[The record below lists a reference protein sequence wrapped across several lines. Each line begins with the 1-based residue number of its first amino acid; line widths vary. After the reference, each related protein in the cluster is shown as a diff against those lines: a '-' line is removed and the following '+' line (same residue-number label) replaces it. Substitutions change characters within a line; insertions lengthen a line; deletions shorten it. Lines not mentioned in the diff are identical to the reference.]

1 MKHKMLFFFGL
12 LILFSFFASGADIGS
27 KSFSGISSSALYSN
41 SYSRPSFG
49 TYYSSENINTYWPIL
64 GDREQCDARQDILLQ
79 IAPFGCQPA
88 VVRSDLLAEQNVPVF
103 CQIDALQVN
112 PLIDLQEIRNIRFT
126 GNYPKEVSVTGFH
139 PARAALRTR
148 DKLLGDPLINNIG
161 YVVVVLKRNPVE
173 KDLPELI
180 NMTLQAQIDYRA
192 GNAYGIGRTE
202 FILEPVSDERWESE
216 KLKNSFWQGR
226 YFARLE
232 EARPEYAIV
241 TIYKGDKRISTIRAE
256 RGKVS
261 KEIFLPGLYCQAGLQ
276 INYGGFVGA
285 EPKAGIEIDYG
296 DGKIDR
302 QDVYEGS
309 SILEKCSVRK
319 LDINEATREGE
330 LSVSCP
336 NRVFKLSLKSNSNI
350 ILSLDG
356 DYVEND
362 ANKVLK
368 VILAGQDTG
377 ISIKNK
383 EVLNGDSKI
392 GIIKEGKIVLDS
404 SANGLISA
412 DLFSVLNNA
421 KISGK
426 SILPSLSGD
435 SGKKKIVDIEYNNNS
450 DFEDYFDGALSD
462 FEGVA
467 DNFPS
472 ERTNAVEGE
481 KEGFYGIDALDEGI
495 GLASMVK
502 GKEESRIRL
511 IQKFIDNYPES
522 SRVSEKIKMLN
533 LIKGYDTENSGSFVE
548 IDGNIYF
555 IRLIGFDVPQNSKL
569 SYATFSFSD
578 KPGLTEKISLKN
590 TKVINDRKNSSAR
603 QGIYSI
609 TLEKIFDEDRV
620 QVSVSCLEESTSPVS
635 RSLRIGEDAV
645 EFCKGGKIKVDEINW
660 ESVAKVS
667 LIPTSRGTRVETNIT
682 IGIGIEKRA
691 IQLSPEKTQEMIEN
705 LNKSI
710 QKWDAI
716 SNKLSKV
723 VSGLKGACFATA
735 AVLTVKN
742 FVNGLNGESI
752 ARQNVMS
759 GKNGWTERCKN
770 AISNGKIILPDGS
783 SKAANYKSLTECL
796 NDNRGLVSGEVNA
809 WSSSI
814 KETNEKI
821 KEIENKPGVRSSSS
835 SGDIVDTKKLKSE
848 YANYLRSQGVE
859 VPSGDDLDYVTIEDL
874 RSLDSLRRLKSGGS
888 NIHNDKSYE
897 DILKKVKESGDLSK
911 NIKASREIAGD
922 FSSEP
927 ALVGR
932 ASTASVVRTN
942 VARVSNVGENSAKIG
957 QDGVINFGQSS
968 FANVIAGKEGEN
980 KKNSFNSAMFVVADR
995 EIIKIEGDGSETKE
1009 SKRGEYVVL
1018 GYLDNAG
1025 KINPYGVYKYTRS
1038 GNEITLH
1045 DAEPRYDVGASK
1057 EGLRQFESDFNIKE
1071 YRNAGGQDFVNPIR
1085 SSDQKVEYFVSGPYK
1100 DLAALI
1106 SFDVRNGWY
1115 ARVDSVASFGDK
1127 IQAYDKSGQ
1136 PRIFDICNVGSDGAI
1151 DQEDECQTIHV
1162 GINDNIPVLG
1172 LDSGKSRSLVS
1183 KAQLALLEASRQ
1195 KKISSSVGAVTF
1207 ENQNLRVG
1215 DGTVPIPRT
1224 NCQDFMSPEDCQLM
1238 FNVCD
1243 PVICPASRCNLGGQY
1258 QVADV
1263 IQSGIVGSTLLCLP
1277 NVREGIA
1284 IPICLTGIQAGIDG
1298 FVSILKNHR
1307 DCLTESLKSGQ
1318 HVGICD
1324 EIYSIYLCEFFWK
1337 QVAPFADLIVPTILQ
1352 SVLGQGTRGGGE
1364 YLTVAG
1370 AWDNAKASV
1379 DYFTQS
1385 YAVNSFKAFN
1395 VRSVAEA
1402 GTSFCK
1408 SFISAKSPSSFKT
1421 LTQPDSPPQFHA
1433 WFSSNKYTDA
1443 TVPPTSQYK
1452 VFYHIY
1458 SGKDSGVWYSVYL
1471 KSPET
1476 SQFYSISPYVQVQS
1490 GFITKG
1496 NYASETRDFTAP
1508 EGYKELCVRINNE
1521 EECGFGQVSTSFAVN
1536 FVRDQFV
1543 ADELTNGQISSE
1555 KECIFGSSSVGSL
1568 LNPNLQ
1574 SGVEG
1579 VISSDA
1585 SSKGVVRV
1593 CSTRNPGAS
1602 TNPSRFVDVGN
1613 CGDTGVRCW
1622 LDKDSVDRSIT
1633 AGNELTRNA
1642 TLSELEKINK
1652 ENLGKQGYV
1661 INEGD
1666 FIAQIK
1672 VFEERYEVIKNKYD
1686 NVVKVNVVEMKRDVE
1701 PLLFSI
1707 NAFEDKVV
1715 YNHHKARVFLLKGKI
1730 KKVGALGLAK
1740 EYSLLK
1746 QGVDDKNVVGGVSSG
1761 SFDSTESR
1769 LTLNQDYDLNNPSG
1783 KEYVVFLDDED
1794 TRIVIKDMKVYYDD
1808 NPDYIGSINEKG
1820 EISLF
1825 EYSKEFISDELFNLI
1840 NFGKIDKSVIIT
1852 YDSLSEKIT
1861 PKESKDVAD
1870 SGNSEKKNVG
1880 GEIVLS
1886 LDSEYKEKSNLIYK
1900 ILVNGKDS
1908 EIYIEKNK
1916 IYLTRKLFGYDGLS
1930 FDLTAGSINN
1940 YIITMLNYENRRNY
1954 PGYQILTE
1962 EIYSALNGAKIEGR
1976 KIISKG
1982 QETSSEGSSTVSPPA
1997 GSNGDYV
2004 LSQDKESV
2012 GGIDYY
2018 FLYYKSQKLEI
2029 ALDPPYLELSNDKS
2043 SIIKASIVLIP
2054 LITSSNIK
2062 YDIGK
2067 IENNKINFYQ
2077 GALEYVESSNKE
2089 LWGRNKDS
2097 INYLDG
2103 KSFENFKI
2111 KSQSSLPAEESSPPS
2126 GVGISEFIV
2135 NSISNELPVN
2145 EEPLNIKIKHNC
2157 KNVILIIY
2165 KDNQELSTENI
2176 NSNDYDKNTNPLAN
2190 ANYRFVANCYDSDGK
2205 LIETKEKSIVVIPD
2219 IRNAN

>member
-12 LILFSFFASGADIGS
+12 LILFSFFVSGVDVGS
-27 KSFSGISSSALYSN
+27 RSFSGISSSALYSN

-64 GDREQCDARQDILLQ
+64 GDREQCDAREDILLQ

-112 PLIDLQEIRNIRFT
+112 PLIDLQEIRNIRFI
-126 GNYPKEVSVTGFH
+126 GNYPKEVSGTGFH

-173 KDLPELI
+173 KSLPSFI

-330 LSVSCP
+330 LSISCP

-350 ILSLDG
+350 VLSLDG

-368 VILAGQDTG
+368 VILTGQDTG
-377 ISIKNK
+377 ISVINKVVLKNS
-383 EVLNGDSKI
+383 DKI
-392 GIIKEGKIVLDS
+392 GIVENVGENVGKIVLDS
-404 SANGLISA
+404 SANGLIQP
-412 DLFSVLNNA
+412 DLFSVLNSA

-426 SILPSLSGD
+426 SILPSSSGD
-435 SGKKKIVDIEYNNNS
+435 SGKKKIVDIEHNQNS
-450 DFEDYFDGALSD
+450 DFEDYFDGALND
-462 FEGVA
+462 FEEVA

-472 ERTNAVEGE
+472 ERKNAVEGE
-481 KEGFYGIDALDEGI
+481 NAGFYGIDALDEGI
-495 GLASMVK
+495 GLASKVK

-511 IQKFIDNYPES
+511 IQKFIDNYPEHGS
-522 SRVSEKIKMLN
+522 VSDKLKTLN

-578 KPGLTEKISLKN
+578 KPGLTEKISLKG
-590 TKVINDRKNSSAR
+590 TKIINDNRSVNRNVR

-609 TLEKIFDEDRV
+609 TLDEIFDEDRV
-620 QVSVSCLEESTSPVS
+620 QVSVSCLEESSSPVS

-645 EFCKGGKIKVDEINW
+645 EFCKGARIKVDEINW
-660 ESVAKVS
+660 ESVAKIS

-682 IGIGIEKRA
+682 LGIGIEKRA

-716 SNKLSKV
+716 SNRLSKI

-735 AVLTVKN
+735 GVLTVKN
-742 FVNGLNGESI
+742 FVNGLSGESI
-752 ARQNVMS
+752 ARQNVMQ

-770 AISNGKIILPDGS
+770 AITNGKVILPDGN
-783 SKAANYKSLTECL
+783 SKAVNYKSLTECL
-796 NDNRGLVSGEVNA
+796 NDNRGLVGSEVNA
-809 WSSSI
+809 WSASI

-821 KEIENKPGVRSSSS
+821 KEIENMPGVRSSSS
-835 SGDIVDTKKLKSE
+835 SGDIVDSKKLKIE
-848 YANYLRSQGVE
+848 YADYLRSQGVK
-859 VPSGDDLDYVTIEDL
+859 VPSGDELDYVTIEDL
-874 RSLDSLRRLKSGGS
+874 RSLDSLRRLNSGAS
-888 NIHNDKSYE
+888 NVHNDKSYQ
-897 DILKKVKESGDLSK
+897 DILKKVQESGELSK

-932 ASTASVVRTN
+932 ASRASVVRTN
-942 VARVSNVGENSAKIG
+942 VARVSNVEGNSAKIG
-957 QDGVINFGQSS
+957 QNGVINFRESS
-968 FANVIAGKEGEN
+968 FANVMSDAN

-995 EIIKIEGDGSETKE
+995 EIVTKSGDGSETKE

-1038 GNEITLH
+1038 GNEITLQ
-1045 DAEPRYDVGASK
+1045 DAEERYDFGASK
-1057 EGLRQFESDFNIKE
+1057 EAGLRQFESDFNIKE
-1071 YRNAGGQDFVNPIR
+1071 YRDAGGQDFVNPIR
-1085 SSDQKVEYFVSGPYK
+1085 SGDQKVEYFVSGPYK

-1106 SFDVRNGWY
+1106 AFDVRNGWY

-1151 DQEDECQTIHV
+1151 DQEDECQTVHV
-1162 GINDNIPVLG
+1162 GINDNIPILG
-1172 LDSGKSRSLVS
+1172 LDSGKSRLLVS

-1224 NCQDFMSPEDCQLM
+1224 NCQDFMSPEDCQLL

-1277 NVREGIA
+1277 NIREGIA
-1284 IPICLTGIQAGIDG
+1284 IPICLTGIQAGVDG

-1324 EIYSIYLCEFFWK
+1324 EIYSVYLCEFFWK

-1385 YAVNSFKAFN
+1385 YAVNSIKAFN

-1402 GTSFCK
+1402 GTSVCK
-1408 SFISAKSPSSFKT
+1408 SFISAKAPSSFKT

-1574 SGVEG
+1574 SGIEG
-1579 VISSDA
+1579 FISPDA

-1642 TLSELEKINK
+1642 TLSELEKINN

-1661 INEGD
+1661 IDDGN
-1666 FIAQIK
+1666 FNAQINN
-1672 VFEERYEVIKNKYD
+1672 FEERYRVIEEKYR
-1686 NVVKVNVVEMKRDVE
+1686 NGGKVDEINRVVE
-1701 PLLFSI
+1701 PLIFEI
-1707 NAFEDKVV
+1707 DKFEDKVV
-1715 YNHHKARVFLLKGKI
+1715 FNHHKARVFLLKGKI

-1740 EYSLLK
+1740 EYNLLK
-1746 QGVDDKNVVGGVSSG
+1746 QGGDDKTAVGRVSSG
-1761 SFDSTESR
+1761 SFGSSSIVALDKVYDSTKSDVVYNVIKYGEATKVSIE
-1769 LTLNQDYDLNNPSG
+1769 NSVVYYDLNEGG
-1783 KEYVVFLDDED
+1783 KIEIGVVSEGTISMFSDDKVFLSDD
-1794 TRIVIKDMKVYYDD
+1794 
-1808 NPDYIGSINEKG
+1808 
-1820 EISLF
+1820 
-1825 EYSKEFISDELFNLI
+1825 KELYELLQN
-1840 NFGKIDKSVIIT
+1840 GKIDGRNIISISKEKYSVDIFLKVSDSSGKIIDKNNALNGNNILIEVSVNKCISIRMEVYKDNKLDSRYSENVDT
-1852 YDSLSEKIT
+1852 FKDFDQLSLYQKKIIGAGNGLYRIVAICYDSNKIPVYT
-1861 PKESKDVAD
+1861 QEESLRVGPDVKNAESDSAGVREVDKVVSGEPIKEIAGSLILDNNWD
-1870 SGNSEKKNVG
+1870 RSDG
-1880 GEIVLS
+1880 G
-1886 LDSEYKEKSNLIYK
+1886 YYK
-1900 ILVNGKDS
+1900 IFLDGKDTGV
-1908 EIYIEKNK
+1908 YIDNNK
-1916 IYLTRKLFGYDGLS
+1916 IYFTEKFLGIDIAN
-1930 FDLTAGSINN
+1930 FDSQVGVVDSTN
-1940 YIITMLNYENRRNY
+1940 YIRLISGTASILGNDLYIKLQNA
-1954 PGYQILTE
+1954 QI
-1962 EIYSALNGAKIEGR
+1962 SKN
-1976 KIISKG
+1976 IISK
-1982 QETSSEGSSTVSPPA
+1982 
-1997 GSNGDYV
+1997 SNT
-2004 LSQDKESV
+2004 
-2012 GGIDYY
+2012 
-2018 FLYYKSQKLEI
+2018 F
-2029 ALDPPYLELSNDKS
+2029 
-2043 SIIKASIVLIP
+2043 
-2054 LITSSNIK
+2054 
-2062 YDIGK
+2062 
-2067 IENNKINFYQ
+2067 
-2077 GALEYVESSNKE
+2077 
-2089 LWGRNKDS
+2089 
-2097 INYLDG
+2097 
-2103 KSFENFKI
+2103 
-2111 KSQSSLPAEESSPPS
+2111 
-2126 GVGISEFIV
+2126 
-2135 NSISNELPVN
+2135 
-2145 EEPLNIKIKHNC
+2145 
-2157 KNVILIIY
+2157 
-2165 KDNQELSTENI
+2165 
-2176 NSNDYDKNTNPLAN
+2176 
-2190 ANYRFVANCYDSDGK
+2190 
-2205 LIETKEKSIVVIPD
+2205 
-2219 IRNAN
+2219 